1 MQTNDD
7 MIAQILK
14 EQEQLTTSILL
25 PMTIVDTN
33 AKLRASQREV
43 HELSRKAHDL
53 SNEQKEELAIIATA
67 KLGTSKEKVI

>member
-14 EQEQLTTSILL
+14 EREQLTTSILL

-53 SNEQKEELAIIATA
+53 CNKQKEELAIIATA
-67 KLGTSKEKVI
+67 KLGT